1 MFDWNDVRCLLAV
14 HRTGTLTRAARTLE
28 VNQSTVSRRL
38 ATLEAELGARLVQ
51 HEADR
56 YVLTELGRSLLAR
69 MEEMEE
75 AAFAVQRAAEGREA
89 QLSGN
94 VRMTAP
100 DAFGSRFLPQVL
112 AEFHESY
119 PDIDI
124 QLVAENRTL
133 NLFRR
138 EAELAL
144 RMIRPAQ
151 RELLVRRV
159 GEVGNAVYASPAYL
173 KRRGMPTPGFKD
185 HDFIAFD
192 ETFQP
197 GATMRWF
204 DQHATQARRV
214 LSCNSTHVMHS
225 AALAGIGLAILPCYL
240 ADKDPGLTRVLK
252 PSRVVSQSLFLVLH
266 QDLRKTARVRALA
279 DFLTAGLKAR
289 AGMLRGDD

>member
-28 VNQSTVSRRL
+28 VNQSTISRRL
-38 ATLEAELGARLVQ
+38 VALEDKLGARLVQ

-56 YVLTELGRSLLAR
+56 YVLTELGHSLLAR
-69 MEEMEE
+69 MEQMEE
-75 AAFAVQRAAEGREA
+75 AAFAVERAAEGREA
-89 QLSGN
+89 HLSGS

-100 DAFGSRFLPQVL
+100 DAFGSRFLPQLL
-112 AEFHESY
+112 AEFHQAY
-119 PDIDI
+119 PEIDI

-144 RMIRPAQ
+144 RMLRPVQ

-159 GEVGNAVYASPAYL
+159 GDVGNAVYASPAYL
-173 KRRGMPTPGFKD
+173 KRRGMPGTGFRD

-197 GATMRWF
+197 GASMRWF
-204 DQHATQARRV
+204 DQHASQARKV

-240 ADKDPGLTRVLK
+240 ADKEPGLTRVLT
-252 PSRVVSQSLFLVLH
+252 PSRVVSQALYLVLH

-279 DFLTAGLKAR
+279 EFLTAALKAR
-289 AGMLRGDD
+289 AAELRGVD